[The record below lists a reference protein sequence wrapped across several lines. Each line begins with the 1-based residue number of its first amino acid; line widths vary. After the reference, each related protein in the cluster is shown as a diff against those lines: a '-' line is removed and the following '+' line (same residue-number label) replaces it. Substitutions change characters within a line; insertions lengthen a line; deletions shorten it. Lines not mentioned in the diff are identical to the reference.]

1 MEVSIR
7 AETKRNKLCVDGDG
21 SNAAFLV
28 LCTVRWRSPMNGAN
42 NAKPL
47 VK

>member
-21 SNAAFLV
+21 SNAAFLM
-28 LCTVRWRSPMNGAN
+28 LCKM
-42 NAKPL
+42 AKSDERR
-47 VK
+47 